1 MTSGGRERLRIPPMP
16 EDATPEWLTAALT
29 NAGVLRRGRVTA
41 ARSERVGQ
49 EYGFT
54 GLVVRVRLQ
63 YEDADG
69 DPPASLIAKLPMAR
83 GNTVSGHRALQE
95 RDPALM
101 RRYYERCTREER
113 FYREIGA
120 SFTPT
125 LYYSAADHTRRRVV
139 LLLEDLTAGRQGDVL
154 HGCSIEDAALVIEA
168 LAPFHARWWGE
179 RAPAHAFPPSVAA
192 PKAREER
199 YDRHV
204 NVFLSRYGD
213 RLPAGVDSIVGL
225 LRSRLGRVLAALD
238 EGPHTLTHGDL
249 HLDNLIFNG
258 RDGRSVV
265 VLDWQTV
272 SVGAPARDVAPFL
285 FGSLSAEDRRTAE
298 AVLLD
303 RYAALLAAHGVRG
316 YSREDLRLDC
326 RLALLALLA
335 GTIVWIG
342 SLDADELSERE
353 RALQD
358 AAITDGRLT
367 AALLDHDVGA
377 LL

>member
-1 MTSGGRERLRIPPMP
+1 
-16 EDATPEWLTAALT
+16 
-29 NAGVLRRGRVTA
+29 
-41 ARSERVGQ
+41 
-49 EYGFT
+49 
-54 GLVVRVRLQ
+54 
-63 YEDADG
+63 
-69 DPPASLIAKLPMAR
+69 
-83 GNTVSGHRALQE
+83 
-95 RDPALM
+95 
-101 RRYYERCTREER
+101 
-113 FYREIGA
+113 
-120 SFTPT
+120 
-125 LYYSAADHTRRRVV
+125 
-139 LLLEDLTAGRQGDVL
+139 
-154 HGCSIEDAALVIEA
+154 
-168 LAPFHARWWGE
+168 
-179 RAPAHAFPPSVAA
+179 
-192 PKAREER
+192 
-199 YDRHV
+199 
-204 NVFLSRYGD
+204 
-213 RLPAGVDSIVGL
+213 
-225 LRSRLGRVLAALD
+225 VLAALD

-249 HLDNLIFNG
+249 HLDNLIFDG

-298 AVLLD
+298 GALLD

-367 AALLDHDVGA
+367 AALLAHDLGA